1 MDVKNTVATIRYF
14 SGWADKITGKT
25 IETTEN
31 KMAYT
36 RQEPF
41 GVVVSLLFIHSHPKL
56 SAYNVSGLHLA
67 LECPSCILFLFSSW
81 TVSLNVVIGHGI
93 VEIGSRTCD
102 RQHCR
107 SQALRN
113 DALYCTPA
121 GRSTQ

>member
-1 MDVKNTVATIRYF
+1 MDVKITVATIRYF
-14 SGWADKITGKT
+14 SGWADKIHGKT

-41 GVVVSLLFIHSHPKL
+41 GVVVSLLSIHSHLKL
-56 SAYNVSGLHLA
+56 SAYNVLGLHLA
-67 LECPSCILFLFSSW
+67 LEFPSCIPFLFSSW
-81 TVSLNVVIGHGI
+81 TVSLTVITDHGV
-93 VEIGSRTCD
+93 VEIGSRACD
-102 RQHCR
+102 WQYCR

-113 DALYCTPA
+113 DTLDCTPA